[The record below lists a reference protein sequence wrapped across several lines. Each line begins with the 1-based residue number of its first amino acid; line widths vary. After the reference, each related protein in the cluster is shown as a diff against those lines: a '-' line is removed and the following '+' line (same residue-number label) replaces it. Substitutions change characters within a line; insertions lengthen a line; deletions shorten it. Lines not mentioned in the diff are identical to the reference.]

1 MRMDEPAARL
11 LNEAQREPLRAAFI
25 TRALGA
31 VPSLAAE
38 LPESSLTQAVS
49 APSDY
54 GTLLRAFEAAIH
66 AGAGADL
73 EGLRTQARVR
83 GVRSCSRLLDAE
95 GGSPLSAAE
104 VAQLMGISRQAVDV
118 RRKKGTLLGLETGRR
133 GGSCSLLRHAWRLLA
148 DKNPARRRCL
158 IRRISSPDGRSRW
171 CLSITGPGHG
181 TAPIAAVSRVP
192 STSIAS
198 QPFASTRPVGNTECL
213 LSPSLIAP
221 ATR

>member
-11 LNEAQREPLRAAFI
+11 LDEAQREPLRAAFI

-31 VPSLAAE
+31 VASLAAE
-38 LPESSLTQAVS
+38 LPQSSLTQAVS

-83 GVRSCSRLLDAE
+83 GVRSRSRLLDAE

-133 GGSCSLLRHAWRLLA
+133 GYRYPAWQFEDGNALPGLAQVLAGIADVSPWAQLAFMLNPNQRLSGESPLHALRSG
-148 DKNPARRRCL
+148 
-158 IRRISSPDGRSRW
+158 RIGDVVEAAHSYGV
-171 CLSITGPGHG
+171 HG
-181 TAPIAAVSRVP
+181 
-192 STSIAS
+192 AS
-198 QPFASTRPVGNTECL
+198 
-213 LSPSLIAP
+213 
-221 ATR
+221 